1 MNKLIEHLEQLLEEE
16 KQEIVGYIK
25 NRPAIIGD
33 IVQREQMDT
42 PDFTKQDISDE
53 FMLEWIDTI
62 ECQDDYENSIY
73 DSAYLSWYETAIR
86 HMKDYFLTNN
96 TV

>member
-1 MNKLIEHLEQLLEEE
+1 MNKLIEHLEQILEKE
-16 KQEIVGYIK
+16 KEEIVGYIK
-25 NRPAIIGD
+25 DRPAIIGD

-42 PDFTKQDISDE
+42 PEFTKENISDE

-73 DSAYLSWYETAIR
+73 DSAYLRGYEAAIR
-86 HMKDYFLTNN
+86 HAESFIHWY
-96 TV
+96 

>member
-25 NRPAIIGD
+25 DRPAIIGD

-42 PDFTKQDISDE
+42 PDFTKEDISDE

-73 DSAYLSWYETAIR
+73 DSGYLG
-86 HMKDYFLTNN
+86 
-96 TV
+96 

>member
-25 NRPAIIGD
+25 DRPAIIGD
-33 IVQREQMDT
+33 IVQRA
-42 PDFTKQDISDE
+42 DFTKEDISDE
-53 FMLEWIDTI
+53 FMLGWIDTI

-73 DSAYLSWYETAIR
+73 DSGYLSWYETAIR

-96 TV
+96 TI